1 MIATFYLKIT
11 VILLATVQ
19 EAKTSCARRILG
31 GAQRG
36 WSFCHSAEHDVCV
49 PVLPR
54 HKSQDSSR
62 FVPSSLEAILIPL
75 SLHR

>member
-1 MIATFYLKIT
+1 MIATFYLKMT

-54 HKSQDSSR
+54 HKRSR